1 MPDRHS
7 GLPAHPDLEY
17 YRKQAKHLLRSYE
30 AGDAAARDRAAEV
43 LGDRAAGRFLLS
55 DAQFVLAQE
64 HGFRTWAEFRAD
76 IQNQRTAGDRPVSP
90 LWGGSSGYASQADS
104 LLTELRRGDP
114 DALQRLRAQ
123 VPRYAAATDA
133 PTAELRDARLVIARE
148 AGFPTWRELVAS
160 AERSQ
165 RDEAEREENWRRM
178 RPEAEALLA
187 GDTARLA
194 QLTAGQADI
203 LLQML
208 AGQEILG
215 TRPGQ
220 ELGAPRA
227 AVDVLIGK
235 ATRLDLP
242 LDRAARAGRVE
253 YVRLLLDAG
262 ADPRSRTDGITPL
275 ESAIY
280 FGRPPM
286 IDLLAGHGIVPQGL
300 WTYAACGRLDLVR
313 ACFDTDGRLRPDAA
327 LSRPNTASF
336 YPIPP
341 RKPVSDDP
349 EQIMAEAFVY
359 ACQHGRIE
367 VVRWFLDRG
376 LNPDAAPFFG
386 RTGLLWAV
394 MCQQP
399 EVVRLLIERG
409 ADPSRREELI
419 PFGAEGLVAVL
430 FATDRHDPVI
440 RQLHELLKPRS
451 ADLPPQVPARRSPS
465 ADRTT
470 GAVRPVP
477 QPGNPPRDPRGL
489 HDPTAAIICWR
500 HLIR

>member
-1 MPDRHS
+1 MGR
-7 GLPAHPDLEY
+7 G
-17 YRKQAKHLLRSYE
+17 
-30 AGDAAARDRAAEV
+30 AGD
-43 LGDRAAGRFLLS
+43 
-55 DAQFVLAQE
+55 
-64 HGFRTWAEFRAD
+64 
-76 IQNQRTAGDRPVSP
+76 
-90 LWGGSSGYASQADS
+90 YASWADG

-114 DALQRLRAQ
+114 GALQRLRAQ

-133 PTAELRDARLVIARE
+133 STAELRDARLVIGRE
-148 AGFPTWRELVAS
+148 AGFPTWRELLAGV
-160 AERSQ
+160 EQSQ
-165 RDEAEREENWRRM
+165 RDEAERQERRRRL

-300 WTYAACGRLDLVR
+300 WT
-313 ACFDTDGRLRPDAA
+313 
-327 LSRPNTASF
+327 
-336 YPIPP
+336 
-341 RKPVSDDP
+341 
-349 EQIMAEAFVY
+349 
-359 ACQHGRIE
+359 
-367 VVRWFLDRG
+367 
-376 LNPDAAPFFG
+376 
-386 RTGLLWAV
+386 
-394 MCQQP
+394 
-399 EVVRLLIERG
+399 
-409 ADPSRREELI
+409 
-419 PFGAEGLVAVL
+419 
-430 FATDRHDPVI
+430 
-440 RQLHELLKPRS
+440 
-451 ADLPPQVPARRSPS
+451 
-465 ADRTT
+465 
-470 GAVRPVP
+470 
-477 QPGNPPRDPRGL
+477 
-489 HDPTAAIICWR
+489 
-500 HLIR
+500 

>member
-1 MPDRHS
+1 MEEVVMPDRHS
-7 GLPAHPDLEY
+7 ELPAHPDLEY

-30 AGDAAARDRAAEV
+30 AEDKAARDRAAEV
-43 LGDRAAGRFLLS
+43 LGDRAAERFLLS

-76 IQNQRTAGDRPVSP
+76 IQSQYATGDRPVSR
-90 LWGGSSGYASQADS
+90 LWGTQGIFASHADA

-114 DALQRLRAQ
+114 DALQRLRAS

-133 PTAELRDARLVIARE
+133 STAELRDARLVIARE
-148 AGFPTWRELVAS
+148 LGFPTWRELVEA
-160 AERSQ
+160 AEKSQ
-165 RDEAEREENWRRM
+165 RDADERQERWRRL

-187 GDTARLA
+187 GDTVRLA

-208 AGQEILG
+208 AMRDLLG

-227 AVDVLIGK
+227 AVDMLIGK

-242 LDRAARAGRVE
+242 LDQAVRSDRVE

-275 ESAIY
+275 ETAIY
-280 FGRPPM
+280 SGGPQM
-286 IDLLAGHGIVPQGL
+286 VDLLAEHGIVPRAL

-313 ACFDTDGRLRPDAA
+313 ACFDADGRLRPDAV
-327 LSRPNTASF
+327 LSRPNPANLF
-336 YPIPP
+336 PVPP
-341 RKPVSDDP
+341 RIPATSDP
-349 EQIMAEAFVY
+349 EQIMAEAFVF

-386 RTGLLWAV
+386 QTGLIWAV
-394 MCQQP
+394 MRLQP
-399 EVVRLLIERG
+399 EVVRLLLERG
-409 ADPSRREELI
+409 ADPSIHSEI
-419 PFGAEGLVAVL
+419 VPFGAEGLVAVL

-451 ADLPPQVPARRSPS
+451 AELPPRVPRRSPS

-470 GAVRPVP
+470 GAVRSGAPTNGLR
-477 QPGNPPRDPRGL
+477 PGPMRSGWCR
-489 HDPTAAIICWR
+489 C
-500 HLIR
+500 